1 MTMLDCSSKIHID
14 RKIAKVAKE
23 KPSRKT
29 ASGLFSATGGVKS
42 DSSTIFCL
50 KTSSGLYIFLDAK
63 IFIYSPRKISSMEY
77 ELLLKRARE
86 KLPQSV
92 FEKER
97 FEIPKVRGHLE
108 GNKTIITNFSQIASV
123 LRRPTDHLLKY
134 VLKELATPGE
144 ISRSGLLVLG
154 AKIAASKINDK
165 IKQYAHEFVLCTDCG
180 KPDTEIKKEGDF
192 SFLKCSACG
201 SKHPVKSKI

>member
-1 MTMLDCSSKIHID
+1 M
-14 RKIAKVAKE
+14 
-23 KPSRKT
+23 
-29 ASGLFSATGGVKS
+29 G
-42 DSSTIFCL
+42 
-50 KTSSGLYIFLDAK
+50 
-63 IFIYSPRKISSMEY
+63 Y
-77 ELLLKRARE
+77 EQLLKRARE
-86 KLPQSV
+86 QLPQSV

-108 GNKTIITNFSQIASV
+108 GNKTIITNFLQIAGV
-123 LRRPTDHLLKY
+123 LRRPTEHLLKY

-144 ISRSGLLVLG
+144 ISKSGLLVLG
-154 AKIAASKINDK
+154 AKIPATRINEK
-165 IKQYAHEFVLCTDCG
+165 IKQYAHEFVLCPDCG